1 MSFKDTKLQENPW
14 QILST
19 NTKYENNWLRVDH
32 HDVVNPAGNPG
43 IYGTVHFKN
52 LAVGVVVLDDENNT
66 YLVGQYR
73 FPLGQYS
80 WEIPEGGAPLDQDP
94 LEMAMKELK
103 EETGLTARNWIKL
116 AKLHTSNSATDEA
129 AIIYLA
135 SGIETGIAEPE
146 ETEILNVKKI
156 PFTKYVEM
164 IEDGEITDAISVCAG
179 LLTYRWLNK
188 QIQKT

>member
-1 MSFKDTKLQENPW
+1 MSFKDTKLHENPW

-80 WEIPEGGAPLDQDP
+80 WA
-94 LEMAMKELK
+94 
-103 EETGLTARNWIKL
+103 
-116 AKLHTSNSATDEA
+116 
-129 AIIYLA
+129 
-135 SGIETGIAEPE
+135 
-146 ETEILNVKKI
+146 
-156 PFTKYVEM
+156 
-164 IEDGEITDAISVCAG
+164 
-179 LLTYRWLNK
+179 
-188 QIQKT
+188 

>member
-1 MSFKDTKLQENPW
+1 MSFKDTKLHENPW

-32 HDVVNPAGNPG
+32 HDVINPAGNPG

-94 LEMAMKELK
+94 LAMAMKELK
-103 EETGLTARNWIKL
+103 EETGLTARNWIQL

-129 AIIYLA
+129 AVLYLA
-135 SGIETGIAEPE
+135 TGIQTGTAEPE
-146 ETEILNVKKI
+146 ETEILNIKKI
-156 PFTKYVEM
+156 PFAKYIEM
-164 IEDGEITDAISVCAG
+164 IENGEITDAISVCAG
-179 LLTYRWLNK
+179 LLIDRWLNK
-188 QIQKT
+188 QNQKT